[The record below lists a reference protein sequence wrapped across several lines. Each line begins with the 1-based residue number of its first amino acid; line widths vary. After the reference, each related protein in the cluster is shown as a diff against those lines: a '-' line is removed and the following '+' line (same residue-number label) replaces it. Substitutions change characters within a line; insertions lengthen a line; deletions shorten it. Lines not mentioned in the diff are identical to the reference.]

1 MSLSVKEQQAAE
13 FLAKGHT
20 DQETATLLGVSRSWV
35 ARHKK
40 SSEFI
45 SEIESAKKR
54 IREVITEHTKI
65 GVLHELEDFR
75 TRFRYASNLVYQVT
89 VNYLEKLKTAT
100 ELLHDEDINPA
111 KIGSSIKQ
119 GVESLQIS
127 LEIEQAFLGIDEL
140 TEQVNDLTKINS
152 QGQSATNRNSTII
165 SNNRFN

>member
-54 IREVITEHTKI
+54 IRQIITEYTKI
-65 GVLHELEDFR
+65 GILNDLEDFR
-75 TRFRYASNLVYQVT
+75 DRFRYASNLVYQVS
-89 VNYLEKLKTAT
+89 VSYLEKLKTAT
-100 ELLHDEDINPA
+100 ELLKDEDINPS
-111 KIGSSIKQ
+111 KISSSIKQ

-127 LEIEQAFLGIDEL
+127 LEIEQAFLGLDEL

-152 QGQSATNRNSTII
+152 QRKPPPNGYRTTNSENHL
-165 SNNRFN
+165 N